1 MIVHLLTEIFG
12 GLYQVVL
19 KKSAEGVEAVGQQAL
34 NANMQLFLASMGAR
48 ETCLYPCFLLGRA

>member
-34 NANMQLFLASMGAR
+34 NANMQLFLASMGA
-48 ETCLYPCFLLGRA
+48 